1 MPTHFAGEPE
11 EILALDTLIKLTRA
25 TNTLLARIAHH
36 NTHPDLTVSQFGT
49 LEAIYHLGTMS
60 QTDICGKL
68 LKSGGNTTLVIDN
81 LEKRDLVRRRRDP
94 NDRRVVMVELTDEGR
109 ELIEGIFPGHVQAV
123 TEEMAALTPEEQLQL
138 GDLCKK
144 LGKGVPEPDAA

>member
-11 EILALDTLIKLTRA
+11 EILALDTLIKLTRG
-25 TNTLLARIAHH
+25 TTSLLTRLAHQ
-36 NTHPDLTVSQFGT
+36 NTHPGLTVSQFGT
-49 LEAIYHLGTMS
+49 LEALYHLGAMS

-81 LEKRDLVRRRRDP
+81 LEKRNLVHRRRDP

-109 ELIEGIFPGHVQAV
+109 ELIAGIFPVHVRAV
-123 TEEMAALTPEEQLQL
+123 TQEMATLTPEEQRQL
-138 GDLCKK
+138 GDLCRK
-144 LGKGVPEPDAA
+144 LGKGTPGPSAA